1 MHVGGLHRQIAGDHR
16 CFSRRQRHNADRAG
30 FGYADLF
37 RQLRSR
43 VGNQMRQRDLFAWY
57 EFLNNAFFIHD

>member
-1 MHVGGLHRQIAGDHR
+1 MPIAPDSGTPI
-16 CFSRRQRHNADRAG
+16 F
-30 FGYADLF
+30 F